1 MNRASTPAW
10 NLLPLAAGVFLIW
23 ILAAIFTSLC
33 LYADGAHEF
42 VRVLETQNFVSLMW
56 SRHFAF
62 YIFQFPLVLAIKL
75 GVTNLAL
82 LRFCFGLGCFLPW
95 PLVLLLC
102 RQISPEN
109 FWLAAV
115 GCAAGY
121 LNANTPAISEH
132 ILAHAIFW
140 PALFVLL
147 FARPLKIFSALIL
160 LVMAM
165 GLQFSYESQI
175 FLCAPLLVLSLWRSF
190 QASGEKSSWPWMV
203 FFVAAILF
211 LSSMVNGIYSVLM
224 PELPGNFSGFK
235 SGTLGIL
242 KHLGWSLT
250 WTLLWVGLAVTAC
263 LSEKIWRILSEKNGR
278 YLWVTVILVWGFWP
292 LLAPETVDTGVPY
305 DNRVVNLIV
314 PLTLLPLAWMLRFS
328 PTWLATRRPRL
339 VLLTAALLL
348 AQSLGQL
355 SSTVVWG
362 REASWMQKILEAN
375 RGIIPLRATTLAAD
389 GMLGRE
395 MHPDAIG
402 GRFDWSWPCLSLAL
416 TPGKQINSLICSEVF
431 LDPTI
436 RRHNWQ
442 PFDPFNPLKLPNLNH
457 YGLDYS
463 NYLSAIHELNFK

>member
-1 MNRASTPAW
+1 M
-10 NLLPLAAGVFLIW
+10 PLAIGVFLVW
-23 ILAAIFTSLC
+23 ILAAVLTSLC

-42 VRVLETQNFVSLMW
+42 VRVLEAQDFVSLMW

-62 YIFQFPLVLAIKL
+62 YVFQFPLVLAIKL

-82 LRFCFGLGCFLPW
+82 LRFAFGLGCFLPW
-95 PLVLLLC
+95 PLALLLC
-102 RQISPEN
+102 RKISPEN

-132 ILAHAIFW
+132 ILAHALFW

-147 FARPLKIFSALIL
+147 FARPLKIFPALIL

-175 FLCAPLLVLSLWRSF
+175 FLCAPLLVLSLWRSI
-190 QASGEKSSWPWMV
+190 QERHEISGWSWLV

-211 LSSMVNGIYSVLM
+211 LSSMANGICSLLM

-235 SGTLGIL
+235 TGTLGVL
-242 KHLGWSLT
+242 RHLGWSLT
-250 WTLLWVGLAVTAC
+250 GTLCWVGLAATAC
-263 LSEKIWRILSEKNGR
+263 LSEKAWRILSGKNGR
-278 YLWVTVILVWGFWP
+278 YFWFAVILVWGFWP
-292 LLAPETVDTGVPY
+292 LLAPEKVDTGVPY

-314 PLTLLPLAWMLRFS
+314 PLTLLSLAWMLRFC
-328 PTWLATRRPRL
+328 PAWRAARRPRL
-339 VLLTAALLL
+339 VQLTAVLLL

-362 REASWMQKILEAN
+362 REVGWMQKILAAN

-395 MHPDAIG
+395 LHPDAIG

-416 TPGKQINSLICSEVF
+416 TPGIQINSLICSEVF
-431 LDPTI
+431 LDPSI
-436 RRHNWQ
+436 RRHCWQ
-442 PFDPFNPLKLPNLNH
+442 PFDPFNPKSLPNLNH
-457 YGLDYS
+457 YDLEYS
-463 NYLSAIHELNFK
+463 NYLAAMPVNRAILNN